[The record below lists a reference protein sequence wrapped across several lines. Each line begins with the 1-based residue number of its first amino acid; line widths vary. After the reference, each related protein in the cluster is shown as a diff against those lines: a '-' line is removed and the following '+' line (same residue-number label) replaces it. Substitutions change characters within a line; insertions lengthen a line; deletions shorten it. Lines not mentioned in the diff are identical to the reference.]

1 VYLSGSL
8 IHEQPNCKVYVMTTK
23 GSIVV
28 FGAHPDDIEIGMGG
42 TTPKLVG
49 LGYDVNLV
57 VATLPNFV
65 ATDTKEDRRMEAT
78 MSAKVMGCKAPEFL
92 DLNPDQII
100 FNRRFVTQISDII
113 QKHNPEAI
121 FTQWIGDTHQDH
133 QALTRA
139 VIAAS
144 RDRNDLFM
152 YETTIPGGI
161 SEYSFRPQLFVDV
174 TQTLDLKRS
183 ALECFDSQ
191 KIRCGPV
198 WIDALVGRCS
208 FRGYQMNTKYAEAF
222 EVIKTSKW

>member
-1 VYLSGSL
+1 MA
-8 IHEQPNCKVYVMTTK
+8 IKR
-23 GSIVV
+23 SIVA
-28 FGAHPDDIEIGMGG
+28 FGAHPDDIEIGMGA
-42 TTPKLVG
+42 TVAKLVG

-65 ATDTKEDRRMEAT
+65 ATDTKEDRRREAT

-92 DLNPDQII
+92 DLAPDEVIVG
-100 FNRRFVTQISDII
+100 RKFVTLIDKLI
-113 QKHNPEAI
+113 KKYEPEAV
-121 FTQWIGDTHQDH
+121 FTQWIGDSHQDH

-144 RDRNDLFM
+144 RDVDNLFM

-161 SEYSFRPQLFVDV
+161 TENAFRPQLFVDM
-174 TQTLDLKRS
+174 TQTLDIKRN
-183 ALECFDSQ
+183 ALDCFDSQ

-208 FRGYQMNTKYAEAF
+208 YRGYQMNTKYAEAY
-222 EVIKTSKW
+222 EVVKISKW

>member
-1 VYLSGSL
+1 MA
-8 IHEQPNCKVYVMTTK
+8 IKR
-23 GSIVV
+23 SIVA
-28 FGAHPDDIEIGMGG
+28 FGAHPDDIEIGMGA
-42 TTPKLVG
+42 TVAKLVG

-65 ATDTKEDRRMEAT
+65 ATDTKEDRRREAT

-92 DLNPDQII
+92 DLAPDEVIVG
-100 FNRRFVTQISDII
+100 RKFVTLIDKLI
-113 QKHNPEAI
+113 KKYEPEAV
-121 FTQWIGDTHQDH
+121 FTQWIGDSHQDH

-144 RDRNDLFM
+144 RDVDNLFM

-161 SEYSFRPQLFVDV
+161 TENAFRPQLFVDV
-174 TQTLDLKRS
+174 TQTLDIKRN
-183 ALECFDSQ
+183 ALDCFDSQ

-208 FRGYQMNTKYAEAF
+208 YRGYQMNTKYAEAY
-222 EVIKTSKW
+222 EVVKISKW

>member
-1 VYLSGSL
+1 MA
-8 IHEQPNCKVYVMTTK
+8 IKR
-23 GSIVV
+23 SIVA

-42 TTPKLVG
+42 TVAKLVG

-65 ATDTKEDRRMEAT
+65 ATDTKEDRRREAT

-92 DLNPDQII
+92 DLAPDEII
-100 FNRRFVTQISDII
+100 VGRKFVTLIDKLI
-113 QKHNPEAI
+113 KKYEPEAV
-121 FTQWIGDTHQDH
+121 FTQWIGDSHQDH

-144 RDRNDLFM
+144 RDVDNLFM
-152 YETTIPGGI
+152 YVTTIPGGI
-161 SEYSFRPQLFVDV
+161 TENAFRPQLFVDV
-174 TQTLDLKRS
+174 TQTLDIKRN
-183 ALECFDSQ
+183 ALDCFDSQ

-208 FRGYQMNTKYAEAF
+208 YRGYQMNTKYAEAY
-222 EVIKTSKW
+222 EVVKISKW